1 MADQT
6 LLDLYQNTSKH
17 SNYQVLATR
26 VQLLLPQETVSVTS
40 RWERERLD
48 YLCARL
54 DVAGMRLADIGGNTG
69 FFSFELLDRGAASV
83 DYYEGNPEHCSFV
96 THAAHQ
102 LGLADR
108 LHAHHGYLDFER
120 PALPVYDAV
129 CLLNVLHHIGD
140 DYGDKATRADQ
151 VQATIVNALKAMAHH
166 ARHLIFQVGFNWQG
180 DPKRPIFGNGTKA
193 EVIELVNS
201 VAGDYKTLA
210 VGIAAR
216 NDNGAIAYRD
226 LDAINVHRDD
236 TLGEFLNRPLFI
248 LRSRH
253 FPAERA
259 R

>member
-1 MADQT
+1 MVNQT
-6 LLDLYQNTSKH
+6 LLNLYQNASKH
-17 SNYQVLATR
+17 SNYQVLPKR
-26 VQLLLPQETVSVTS
+26 VQALLPQEAVSVTS
-40 RWERERLD
+40 RWEGERLD

-83 DYYEGNPEHCSFV
+83 DYYEGNAEHCSFV
-96 THAAHQ
+96 THAAEQ
-102 LGLADR
+102 LRLADR
-108 LHAHHGYLDFER
+108 LHTHHGYLNFEC

-151 VQATIVNALKAMAHH
+151 VQSTIINALKVMARH
-166 ARHLIFQVGFNWQG
+166 ARYLILQLGFNWQG

-193 EVIELVNS
+193 EVIDLVDS

-210 VGIAAR
+210 VGIAGR
-216 NDNGAIAYRD
+216 NRDGTVAYRD
-226 LDAINVHRDD
+226 LDATNVHRDD

-253 FPAERA
+253 FSAG
-259 R
+259 